1 MICALAKQ
9 ISVKEVSK
17 PKDWA
22 AQITDLVKRLMTG
35 WKMPN
40 FIRNCVEEQLSKSII
55 SSMSKEGE
63 ESFEKILSESLQQV
77 QYEHCSVDE
86 SRLQVST
93 VISD

>member
-1 MICALAKQ
+1 M
-9 ISVKEVSK
+9 SVKDVLK

-22 AQITDLVKRLMTG
+22 AQISDLVKRLMTG

-77 QYEHCSVDE
+77 QYERCSVDE